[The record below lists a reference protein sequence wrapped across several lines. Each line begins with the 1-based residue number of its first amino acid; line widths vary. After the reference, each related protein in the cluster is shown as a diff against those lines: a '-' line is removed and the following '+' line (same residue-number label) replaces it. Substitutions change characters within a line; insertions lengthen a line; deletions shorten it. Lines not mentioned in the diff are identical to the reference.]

1 MRSRFDEVYAVW
13 SVNTLPMRYVDG
25 TLAAYTRPS
34 SIPSAE
40 AIRRRRNAL
49 LAASDWTQLPD
60 VPLSSEVRAA
70 WSSYRQALRD
80 LPGSLTEPL
89 TAEPTWPTPPA

>member
-13 SVNTLPMRYVDG
+13 SVNTLTMRYVDG